1 MNLFKW
7 LIGIIL
13 KHKIISVIIII
24 VLIGSG
30 FFVYKSF
37 ASNTGV
43 TRYVLAEAS
52 KQTIVSAVSA
62 TGQTVSVNEVDIK
75 PKTSG
80 DLTYVSVVGGQ
91 TVSKGALI
99 AQIDPTSAQRAVDSA
114 QQALDTAN
122 VNLEK
127 MKGVETDLGR
137 LRGDTEKAQDNLD
150 TTYESGFN
158 AVTNAFL
165 SLPTVMTGLQ
175 DILLGTDY
183 NKYQQNISYY
193 VNSTDYD
200 GYKTIVEASYT
211 EARTAYDKSFA
222 DFKNTN
228 RTSSKD
234 QIESIINDTYDT
246 IGKISQAIKD
256 TINLIQFY
264 QDELTKHD
272 INPATLSDTHL
283 SSLSSYVSTTN
294 THLSSLLSTKTNIEN
309 DKEDLIQ
316 TGYDIADQEILVK
329 EKEEALA
336 DAKTNLSYC
345 YIYAPF
351 SGVISAVNVKAGD
364 SVSQS
369 TALAKIV
376 TKDVQAEVSLNEVEA
391 SKIKIGQKV
400 TTTFD
405 AIEGLTLTGVVYSID
420 TVGTV
425 SQGVVS
431 YTVQINFDTQ
441 DERVKA
447 GMSVSSSI
455 ITNTAQNVLAV
466 PNSAIKTKNGSYY
479 VLVLDQA
486 HDLTSSSASQ
496 GFTSETTPS
505 QKTVEV
511 GVSDDTN
518 TQIISGLA
526 EGDQV
531 VTKTTSSAKTATA
544 TGSST
549 TQTTN
554 RATQSLIGGGGPP
567 N

>member
-7 LIGIIL
+7 LKGIIL

-52 KQTIVSAVSA
+52 NQTIVSAVSG

-80 DLTYVSVVGGQ
+80 DLSYVAVVGGQ
-91 TVSKGALI
+91 TVNRGALI
-99 AQIDPTSAQRAVDSA
+99 AKIDPTDAQRAVDTA
-114 QQALDTAN
+114 QQALDKAN
-122 VNLEK
+122 VDLEK
-127 MKGVETDLGR
+127 MKGVETNLGR

-150 TTYESGFN
+150 ATYESGFN
-158 AVTNAFL
+158 TVTNAFL

-175 DILLGTDY
+175 DILYGTTY
-183 NKYQQNISYY
+183 NKYQQNIYY
-193 VNSTDYD
+193 YTGSVDYD
-200 GYKTIVEASYT
+200 SIEKYKILVEASYA

-222 DFKNTN
+222 NFKNTN

-234 QIESIINDTYDT
+234 QIESIISDTYIT
-246 IGKISQAIKD
+246 IGKISQAVKD
-256 TINLIQFY
+256 AINLIQLY
-264 QDELTKHD
+264 QDELTKKG
-272 INPATLSDTHL
+272 ITPVSTSDTHL
-283 SSLSSYVSTTN
+283 SSLSSYVNTTN
-294 THLSSLLSTKTNIEN
+294 TYLSSLLSTKTSIEN
-309 DKEDLIQ
+309 DKENLIQ

-329 EKEEALA
+329 EKEDALA
-336 DAKTNLSYC
+336 DAKTTLSYC
-345 YIYAPF
+345 YVYAPF

-364 SVSQS
+364 SASQS

-376 TKDVQAEVSLNEVEA
+376 TKDVQAEISLNEVEA

-405 AIEGLTLTGVVYSID
+405 AIDGLTLTGVVASID

-447 GMSVSSSI
+447 GMSVSSNI
-455 ITNTAQNVLAV
+455 ITDTVQNVLAV
-466 PNSAIKTKNGSYY
+466 PNSAVKTKNGGYY
-479 VLVLDQA
+479 VLVLDQT

-496 GFTSETTPS
+496 GFTSDIAPS
-505 QKTVEV
+505 QKAVEI

-531 VTKTTSSAKTATA
+531 VTKTTS
-544 TGSST
+544 GSST
-549 TQTTN
+549 TKTTN
-554 RATQSLIGGGGPP
+554 RATQTLIGGGGPP